1 MTALSENWRK
11 KADFEKVKSELGC
24 KAAHPA
30 AFAAVHGTAIL
41 HLRGFSFV
49 RPEAFSM
56 IT

>member
-49 RPEAFSM
+49 RPEALSM